1 MQIEWES
8 ANQIKVVQ
16 EVALLSASRPRL
28 HPPRPG
34 LLWITSHPIPSH
46 PTCPCIDTGDG
57 DWRQHSRGD
66 RRFGRFC
73 SDHISILQASDLT
86 SDRQYDIGQHH
97 HQQNLGPICRCRLYL
112 NNGEPLCPVTLS
124 QPRRPH
130 QEGPSWLPL
139 LWEPTVNGTSIM
151 ECPLVRPAFRNCPFE
166 IHPPEKAPIS

>member
-1 MQIEWES
+1 MGMQIEWES

-16 EVALLSASRPRL
+16 EVALLSASFQAGPSL
-28 HPPRPG
+28 DH
-34 LLWITSHPIPSH
+34 IPSH

-57 DWRQHSRGD
+57 DRRQHSRGD

-73 SDHISILQASDLT
+73 SDNISILQASDLT

-97 HQQNLGPICRCRLYL
+97 QQNLGPICRCRRLYL
-112 NNGEPLCPVTLS
+112 NTGGPLCPVTLS

-139 LWEPTVNGTSIM
+139 LWEPTVNLHHGVPTHPAGISQLSI
-151 ECPLVRPAFRNCPFE
+151 
-166 IHPPEKAPIS
+166 